1 MYYSENKREEIPVS
15 EMSDLYVRRALK
27 KMLLK
32 QKKKF
37 DEKMSIKVQMSN
49 IEVNLQAMRKI
60 LDGE

>member
-1 MYYSENKREEIPVS
+1 M
-15 EMSDLYVRRALK
+15 
-27 KMLLK
+27 